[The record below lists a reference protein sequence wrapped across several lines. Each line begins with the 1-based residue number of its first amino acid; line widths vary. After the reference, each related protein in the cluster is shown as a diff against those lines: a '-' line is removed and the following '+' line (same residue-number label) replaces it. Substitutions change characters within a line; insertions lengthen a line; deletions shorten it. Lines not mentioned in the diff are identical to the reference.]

1 MRLSVTMIPVPISAA
16 DAAALQDGY
25 EEGSAGA
32 GDSEFQVTKGAAY
45 AAVVTVDGKEQ
56 RRHIKAREWKK
67 RKCEWVV
74 AIMKEGWCPPG
85 TGKETAYRVVRM
97 TKNELHEAIE
107 LAKDTGNSSDVNL
120 DESSGSETELE
131 ASVRHL
137 TGVQLHPPAAKR
149 LRTIT
154 PSGGGSGMNL
164 DESDSDSD
172 SGKFLLHRQSPT
184 ASTWQQHQAVHDSS
198 SDDSES
204 ADLQLEAEDSGMSDV
219 FGNSSSGDDDGN
231 D

>member
-1 MRLSVTMIPVPISAA
+1 MWSSGKFPPPKIEITDLRNKVPKKKVHGERRKEERHRS
-16 DAAALQDGY
+16 DG
-25 EEGSAGA
+25 GFHC
-32 GDSEFQVTKGAAY
+32 GDEYSSQ
-45 AAVVTVDGKEQ
+45 
-56 RRHIKAREWKK
+56 
-67 RKCEWVV
+67 
-74 AIMKEGWCPPG
+74 
-85 TGKETAYRVVRM
+85 
-97 TKNELHEAIE
+97 LHEAIE

-172 SGKFLLHRQSPT
+172 SGEFLLHRQSPT